1 MAVKGGRAF
10 LVVWAGQLVSVVGSR
25 VSTFALG
32 LWVLRATSSTTDYA
46 FIFVCMA
53 VPALLLAPFA
63 GALVDRWDRRSV
75 MMACDAVCA
84 VAMLGLAA
92 LLAAGRMELWHVYA
106 AAAVQAFASAF
117 QMPAYLASIPLLVPK
132 EHLPRAN
139 GLMQTAFATSLM
151 LGPAL
156 AGVLVT
162 VISLSGVL
170 VVDGLTFAVA
180 VVALLFVRIPRPA
193 GGSGEQGG
201 ELWREAAE
209 GWQFVRERAGLV
221 GLLTIFGFSNFLFG
235 VLSIL
240 ITPLVLSFAS
250 AAQLGMQMSIAGG
263 GIFLGGL
270 LMTAWGGPKRR
281 IYGVLFSC
289 MAAGLFLAAH
299 GLVPS
304 IWVVSAFGFLFF
316 LTVPVMNASQD
327 SIWQTKVPAS
337 LQGRCFAIQRVLSES
352 AMPVGFILAGP
363 LADRIFEP
371 LLARNGALAG
381 SVGRVIGVGP
391 GRGIALIFI
400 IAGVAMTLVG
410 LTGFSVSAIRRVELD
425 LADAPLDAA
434 PEDAGAGQ
442 QLPIADGAL

>member
-1 MAVKGGRAF
+1 MAARGSRAF

-32 LWVLRATSSTTDYA
+32 LWVLRATNSTTDYA

-63 GALVDRWDRRSV
+63 GALVDRWDRRAV
-75 MMACDAVCA
+75 MMSCDAVCA
-84 VAMLGLAA
+84 VAMLGLAV
-92 LLAAGRMELWHVYA
+92 LLAAGRMQLWHVYA

-139 GLMQTAFATSLM
+139 GLLQTAFATSLM

-170 VVDGLTFAVA
+170 VVDGLTFALA
-180 VVALLFVRIPRPA
+180 VIALLFVRIPRPA
-193 GGSGEQGG
+193 GSGEGEQGG
-201 ELWREAAE
+201 ELWREAAQ

-240 ITPLVLSFAS
+240 ITPLVLSFAN

-281 IYGVLFSC
+281 IHGVLFAC
-289 MAAGLFLAAH
+289 MAAGVFLAAH
-299 GLVPS
+299 GVVPS

-371 LLARNGALAG
+371 LLAKNGALAG
-381 SVGRVIGVGP
+381 SVGRVIGTGP
-391 GRGIALIFI
+391 GRGIALVFI
-400 IAGVAMTLVG
+400 IAGLAMTLVG
-410 LTGFSVSAIRRVELD
+410 VAGFSVPAIRRVELD

-434 PEDAGAGQ
+434 PEDAGG
-442 QLPIADGAL
+442 QLPLPNGAI